1 MAHAVEMDWLSE
13 HPLTA
18 AEPPL
23 PGPVAQNYYP
33 VSMRLL
39 FLPHDIRHVFL
50 LREDATQRSLDS
62 EHREEIGRDLMD
74 LNLLRLSRASEG
86 PLIESHDRGHL
97 FEDVIVLLPFEE
109 IIWPHSSP
117 AACLEI
123 LPPDHHQPLRLTVW
137 ERSQHHRVYY
147 TENGAVRADSQSQA
161 ERRYGGKHRPVL
173 QHPQAVTKVFPKCLH
188 YAHPWLNR
196 TVSRV

>member
-1 MAHAVEMDWLSE
+1 MAHAVEMDCLPE
-13 HPLTA
+13 YPQIA

-23 PGPVAQNYYP
+23 PQTVAQNYDP

-39 FLPHDIRHVFL
+39 FFPHDMRHVFL

-62 EHREEIGRDLMD
+62 EHREEVGRDLMD
-74 LNLLRLSRASEG
+74 LNLLRLSSAGDG

-97 FEDVIVLLPFEE
+97 FEDTIVLLPFEE
-109 IIWPHSSP
+109 IIWPHSTP
-117 AACLEI
+117 AAGLEI

-137 ERSQHHRVYY
+137 ERSQHHRVDDAEY
-147 TENGAVRADSQSQA
+147 GAVRADPQSQA
-161 ERRYGGKHRPVL
+161 ERRYGGKHWPVS

-188 YAHPWLNR
+188 WADPWLNR
-196 TVSRV
+196 IVPRA